1 MTDEKRQKFIL
12 RVSQANPSAMVVVVY
27 DIFDVYCAE
36 LLAADTQSED
46 FKDLIWN
53 CRCCIRELI
62 EGLNMQYELAR
73 NFYEI
78 YRFVDRQLITCGV
91 RRETVD
97 LDRCRRLIRSL
108 RDAYAEAAAND
119 RSAPVMK
126 NTDVVYA
133 GMTYGRNDI
142 NTESVAAGTNRGFLA

>member
-1 MTDEKRQKFIL
+1 MTDDKRQDFIL
-12 RVSQANPSAMVVVVY
+12 RISQANPSAMVVVVY
-27 DIFDVYCAE
+27 DIFEEYSRE
-36 LLAADTQSED
+36 LLAADPMSED

-62 EGLNMQYELAR
+62 ESLDMKYELAR

-78 YRFVDRQLITCGV
+78 YRFVDRQLITAGV
-91 RRETVD
+91 RRETEG
-97 LDRCRRLIRSL
+97 LARSFKLITAL
-108 RDAYAEAAAND
+108 RDAYAEAAKSD
-119 RSAPVMK
+119 TSAPVMK

-142 NTESVAAGTNRGFLA
+142 NTGSIAAGSNRGFLV

>member
-1 MTDEKRQKFIL
+1 MTDEKRQDYIL
-12 RVSQANPSAMVVVVY
+12 RISQANPSAMVVVVY
-27 DIFDVYCAE
+27 DIFDEYCGE
-36 LLAADTQSED
+36 LLAADPASEE

-62 EGLNMQYELAR
+62 ESLDMKYELAH
-73 NFYEI
+73 NFYDI
-78 YRFVDRQLITCGV
+78 YRFVDRQLITSGV

-97 LDRCRRLIRSL
+97 LDRCRKLIRAL
-108 RDAYAEAAAND
+108 RDAYAEAAKND
-119 RSAPVMK
+119 KSAPVMK

>member
-1 MTDEKRQKFIL
+1 MTDDKRQDFIL
-12 RVSQANPSAMVVVVY
+12 RISQANPSAMVVIVY
-27 DIFDVYCAE
+27 DIFDEYSKE
-36 LLAADTQSED
+36 LLAADPLTEE

-62 EGLNMQYELAR
+62 ESLDMKYELAR

-78 YRFVDRQLITCGV
+78 YRFIDRELITAGV
-91 RRETVD
+91 RRETVG
-97 LDRCRRLIRSL
+97 LDRCFKMLKSL
-108 RDAYAEAAAND
+108 RNAYAEVSASD
-119 RSAPVMK
+119 TSAPVMK

-142 NTESVAAGTNRGFLA
+142 NTESIAAGSNRGFLV